1 MELVS
6 YLQSLST
13 TFLTTVATVFEFLGK
28 PEFFILLFAIMFL
41 IYNKSFAYKF
51 WISYTTGFVVGSL
64 ILKNV
69 IARQRPYQV
78 DESLLSMREGYSGS
92 MPSATTTLV
101 STNASYTFAATKT
114 KKNVFLLFVS
124 LLIICLLTG
133 FTQLYFANNYLLDV
147 IIGLVLGLTI
157 SVIILKCVKVS
168 TRTINNLFYILF
180 PLSIIGV
187 LCFSLQLFTNNFANS
202 AVLEFLGITASI
214 SLGSYIENKK
224 IKYEVKNNLIFTSF
238 KVAIILIVL
247 IGYNY
252 LCKLLPGIVIFSFLK
267 FFVAG
272 IIVTIILPLIFKRA
286 QKYFYIFSPNVKTE
300 RVVNSFI
307 SLSERGTKK
316 LARKIY
322 KSLKLGEVVLLSGD
336 LGAGKSVL
344 VRAMLNSAG
353 VNKNITSPTFTLVN
367 NYQSN
372 SVQFYHFDMY
382 RMESEE
388 EVINIGFDEIIDDK
402 KAIKFIE
409 WPEKV
414 ETHLP
419 RIYKKIT
426 IVKLGKKSRNIIV
439 EEYNY

>member
-13 TFLTTVATVFEFLGK
+13 TLLSTIATVFEFLGK

-41 IYNKSFAYKF
+41 IYNKTFAFKF
-51 WISYTTGFVVGSL
+51 WISYLTGFVVGSL

-78 DESLLSMREGYSGS
+78 NESLFSMREGYSGS

-101 STNASYTFAATKT
+101 STNATYTFAAAKT
-114 KKNVFLLFVS
+114 KKNGFFLFFV

-147 IIGLVLGLTI
+147 IVGLALGLII
-157 SVIILKCVKVS
+157 STIILKCVKVS
-168 TRTINNLFYILF
+168 ARTINNLFYILF

-187 LCFSLQLFTNNFANS
+187 ICFSLQLFTNNFANS
-202 AVLEFLGITASI
+202 AVLEFLGITSSI
-214 SLGSYIENKK
+214 SLGAYIENKK

-238 KVAIILIVL
+238 KIAIILIVL
-247 IGYNY
+247 IAYNY
-252 LCKLLPGIVIFSFLK
+252 LCKLLPGMVIFSFLK

-272 IIVTIILPLIFKRA
+272 LIVTLILPLIFKRA

-316 LARKIY
+316 LAGKIY
-322 KSLKLGEVVLLSGD
+322 KSLRLGDVVLLSGD
-336 LGAGKSVL
+336 LGAGKSIL
-344 VRAMLNSAG
+344 VRAMLNTAG

-388 EVINIGFDEIIDDK
+388 EVVNIGFDEIIDDK

-426 IVKLGKKSRNIIV
+426 VVKLSKNSRNIIV